1 MGKPK
6 WSDLHSVDVSQCR
19 ITKRRKN
26 IPNSSRVIA
35 EKPSAWT
42 HYYTEGEDGPVKAFA
57 RRFTAADG
65 TESVHMS
72 YYTNNRVGVPAYGQY
87 GPWLPVKGLGVF
99 VGSMIDQAVVDMADV
114 IEGLRPETRV
124 KLSQM
129 LPPQG

>member
-57 RRFTAADG
+57 RRFTAAAG
-65 TESVHMS
+65 RES
-72 YYTNNRVGVPAYGQY
+72 G
-87 GPWLPVKGLGVF
+87 
-99 VGSMIDQAVVDMADV
+99 
-114 IEGLRPETRV
+114 
-124 KLSQM
+124 
-129 LPPQG
+129 